1 MMNTTVELQAK
12 MYVFDLGNCA
22 TEFWFKDDEEWD
34 LCLAS
39 GEQKLEL
46 ERKYHPTISQ
56 KALPETL
63 IQLHRLVKLRLLK
76 ANPRL
81 LKSSEPSEEMFAS
94 PEFLIAFNRNR
105 ARR

>member
-1 MMNTTVELQAK
+1 MINQTVELQAK

-22 TEFWFKDDEEWD
+22 KEFWFKDDEDWD

-46 ERKYHPTISQ
+46 EKKYYPTIS
-56 KALPETL
+56 KKGIPETL
-63 IQLHRLVKLRLLK
+63 ILLHGLVKNRLLK
-76 ANPRL
+76 VNPL
-81 LKSSEPSEEMFAS
+81 FLKPGHSEEMSAA

-105 ARR
+105 RR